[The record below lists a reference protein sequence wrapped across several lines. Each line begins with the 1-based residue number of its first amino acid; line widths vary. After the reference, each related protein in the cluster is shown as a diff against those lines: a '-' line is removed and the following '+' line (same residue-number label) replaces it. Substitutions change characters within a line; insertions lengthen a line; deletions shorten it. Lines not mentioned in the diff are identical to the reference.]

1 MTFRSTRGYD
11 LNTNHN
17 LFFCFSLCDEEM
29 CYRYELYMPNQN
41 DSSYI
46 NEENGPISNGMHFSF
61 PFYWVFEGKID
72 GISD

>member
-1 MTFRSTRGYD
+1 
-11 LNTNHN
+11 
-17 LFFCFSLCDEEM
+17 M

-46 NEENGPISNGMHFSF
+46 NEENGPISNCMHFSF